1 MVLIGGPRGGWQ
13 QDSSE
18 GMEAEME
25 VCSAL
30 PITPEALSELG
41 QLVLGCDT
49 ICQAIVT
56 TLLK

>member
-1 MVLIGGPRGGWQ
+1 MLISGPRGGWQ

-18 GMEAEME
+18 GMDTEME
-25 VCSAL
+25 VCAAL
-30 PITPEALSELG
+30 PVTPEALSELG